1 MSILISP
8 DSFKGSLS
16 ALEVSQA
23 IEKGIQMVNPDITT
37 LKVPLADGGEGT
49 KEAMIE
55 ATEGKKLTVET
66 TDALGRTINA
76 QYGITGNNNTAIVE
90 LAAASGLDKIEEN
103 DLNPSIASTF
113 GTGVLIRHAIENG
126 SKRFIICLGG
136 SATNDGG
143 LGILKGLGFRFKDKH
158 GLLVDEGGLSLMKIA
173 EIDDSQIVKGL
184 NECEFKIACDVTNPF
199 VEEKGASHVFGPQK
213 GASTTVIK
221 NLDKSLNHF
230 ADVIEEKYEVKIHN
244 MEGAGAAGGV
254 AGGLCGCLKAELCSG
269 FDLVAS
275 TLNLKKVL
283 SGNDIELIVTGE
295 GQLDSQTENGK
306 VISGITTLGNQFE
319 VPSIALVGGIQSITN
334 SLYDQGLI
342 AVFSIVNKPMSL
354 SQSIA
359 NAADLITKQTEQ
371 IIRLYL
377 AKN

>member
-23 IEKGIQMVNPDITT
+23 IEKGVQIVNPDIAT

-49 KEAMIE
+49 MEAMIE
-55 ATEGKKLTVET
+55 ATEGEKITVET
-66 TDALGRTINA
+66 TDALGRTIQA

-90 LAAASGLDKIEEN
+90 LAAASGLDKLDKSE
-103 DLNPSIASTF
+103 LNPSKASTY
-113 GTGVLIRHAIENG
+113 GTGILIRHAIENG
-126 SKRFIICLGG
+126 SKTFIICLGG

-143 LGILKGLGFRFKDKH
+143 LGLLKALGFEFKDKH
-158 GLLVDEGGLSLMKIA
+158 GTLIGEGGLSLKEIT

-184 NECEFKIACDVTNPF
+184 NDCEFKIACDVTNPF
-199 VEEKGASHVFGPQK
+199 IGENGASYVFGPQK
-213 GASTTVIK
+213 GASTELAK
-221 NLDKSLNHF
+221 SLDKSLHHF
-230 ADVIEEKYEVKIHN
+230 ADIIKEKYDVAIHN

-254 AGGLCGCLKAELCSG
+254 AGGLCGCLNAELYSG

-275 TLNLKKVL
+275 SLNLNEVL
-283 SGNDIELIVTGE
+283 NGHDIELIITGE
-295 GQLDSQTENGK
+295 GQIDSQTENGK
-306 VISGITTLGNQFE
+306 VISGITTLGYRFGI
-319 VPSIALVGGIQSITN
+319 PSIALVGGIQSIAN

-342 AVFSIVNKPMSL
+342 AVFSIANKPMTL

-359 NAADLITKQTEQ
+359 NTADLITKQTEQ
-371 IIRLYL
+371 IMRLYS
-377 AKN
+377 ARR

>member
-306 VISGITTLGNQFE
+306 VISGITTLGNQF
-319 VPSIALVGGIQSITN
+319 
-334 SLYDQGLI
+334 
-342 AVFSIVNKPMSL
+342 
-354 SQSIA
+354 
-359 NAADLITKQTEQ
+359 
-371 IIRLYL
+371 
-377 AKN
+377 